1 MSHFK
6 MAVFLY
12 FLFDF
17 YSHITVHQ
25 PAMFLWIY
33 RPMHRTDLFI
43 VNSAGLE
50 YTKKK
55 LKLQIHVEL
64 CCIRVYI
71 KKKRIK

>member
-43 VNSAGLE
+43 VNNAGLE
-50 YTKKK
+50 YTKKNLNYK
-55 LKLQIHVEL
+55 FMLNCAVLE
-64 CCIRVYI
+64 YI
-71 KKKRIK
+71 Y